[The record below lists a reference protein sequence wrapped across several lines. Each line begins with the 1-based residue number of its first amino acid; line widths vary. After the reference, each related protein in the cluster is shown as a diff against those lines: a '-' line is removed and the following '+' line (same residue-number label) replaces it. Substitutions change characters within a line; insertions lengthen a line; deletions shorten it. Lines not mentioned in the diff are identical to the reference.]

1 MSKIIRLTESDLMRF
16 VKRVI
21 EEETQGD
28 DTPKQRWDS
37 LVKNVNSGFCKV
49 GDREQNQIQI
59 VCNDK
64 TYYHVQGYR

>member
-21 EEETQGD
+21 EEEIQGD
-28 DTPKQRWDS
+28 GTPKQRWDS